1 MLVCALVCVC
11 MHVCVHACMCISV
24 CMHVCM
30 HACVCGG
37 AQDDIK
43 CLPQSSSTSLS
54 ETRSLTMELAKG
66 SSVSEMRDIFS
77 PILLFHLCAKIQTL
91 GSLRFCDKH
100 FTTCTVPFFNI
111 LSVAILWFEGHG
123 LKPQVWLRLGLFL
136 GIPDCAEAGS
146 LGLEFPYDSALRK
159 DWVSLQLP
167 RNPTALC
174 SWPGSQ
180 PFLLFVNLSDSSHM
194 AYRNA
199 QNFMW
204 CLLVWDE

>member
-11 MHVCVHACMCISV
+11 MLVCVHACMCISV

-100 FTTCTVPFFNI
+100 FTMESLPSSLALDLTLLP
-111 LSVAILWFEGHG
+111 LHPE
-123 LKPQVWLRLGLFL
+123 QLGL
-136 GIPDCAEAGS
+136 PAT
-146 LGLEFPYDSALRK
+146 
-159 DWVSLQLP
+159 LP
-167 RNPTALC
+167 GAC
-174 SWPGSQ
+174 S
-180 PFLLFVNLSDSSHM
+180 
-194 AYRNA
+194 
-199 QNFMW
+199 
-204 CLLVWDE
+204 C